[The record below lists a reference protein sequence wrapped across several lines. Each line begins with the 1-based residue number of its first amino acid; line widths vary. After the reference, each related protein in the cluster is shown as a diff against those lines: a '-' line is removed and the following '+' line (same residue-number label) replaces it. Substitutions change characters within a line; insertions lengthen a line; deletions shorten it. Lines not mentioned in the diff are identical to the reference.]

1 MKNKT
6 FFALLTAL
14 AVSLITLPAIAQ
26 PITVTP
32 AKTVYR
38 RSKPIDRYKRSFT
51 VIRPKIKG
59 TTPTLAKKIET
70 AFSYEKNFDFS
81 IKEEQTEIQWLSE
94 ASYEVDYNKK
104 GILGISL
111 TIEGSGAY
119 PDSSSKSI
127 VVNIKTG
134 NRIVPADVFTNMTGL
149 VSQISNLQKAEV
161 KQAIVDI
168 KKENPEEEDLA
179 NLFES
184 ADFTAENL
192 KEFDINDRG
201 IRFWY
206 DYGFPH
212 AIQAWQPEGRYFMTW
227 SQMKPY
233 IKQGGLFGQFVR

>member
-1 MKNKT
+1 
-6 FFALLTAL
+6 
-14 AVSLITLPAIAQ
+14 
-26 PITVTP
+26 
-32 AKTVYR
+32 
-38 RSKPIDRYKRSFT
+38 
-51 VIRPKIKG
+51 
-59 TTPTLAKKIET
+59 
-70 AFSYEKNFDFS
+70 
-81 IKEEQTEIQWLSE
+81 
-94 ASYEVDYNKK
+94 
-104 GILGISL
+104 
-111 TIEGSGAY
+111 
-119 PDSSSKSI
+119 